1 MSKKLKKELKKLVI
15 SGVLFGLG
23 MLLEHLPDLLG
34 LEYFAEPFLPGV
46 FSFNIV
52 QLLNVAAI
60 LAFVMSYLLI
70 GVEVIKA
77 AFGGLRRK
85 QMMDE
90 NFLMTIAT
98 FGAFLLGDLGE
109 ACAVML
115 FYQVGEWFQRYAVGK
130 SRKSIKDLMDI
141 CPEYANVKRGDSL
154 KEVDPD
160 EVQVGEVI
168 VVKPGERVPL
178 DGIVR
183 TGFSSLDTKAISG
196 ESMPRDMKP
205 GDPIVS
211 GCVNMSGVLEVEV
224 TKVYEN
230 STVAK
235 ILELVENASSNK
247 AEAEQFISKFAKVY
261 TPIVVYCAM
270 ALAFLPPLFITA
282 GNWLGLFASSLQ
294 ANVGDWIYRGLV
306 FLVTSCPCAL
316 VISIPLSFFG
326 GIGGAGKAGILIKG
340 SNYLEALAKVDTVVM
355 DKTGTLTKGTF
366 SLQEIHPVGISREAF
381 LDILA
386 HVEFLS
392 NHPIAKSIVL
402 AYTGDIEEN
411 TIHNMQEIPGK
422 GIQVEV
428 AGTIYY
434 GGNYRLMEDLG
445 FTGLE
450 EASLGTMVHLAQA
463 DKYLGYAVVA
473 DSLKPDTKEAMVS
486 LKACGVTNLVMLTG
500 DKKATA
506 EAVAAEIG
514 IDTVYAELLPADKV
528 DQIEAIFASRNTR
541 ESAKAGC
548 SEKDSRSEG
557 SGNAEGYGISAGQ
570 GKICFVGDGI
580 NDAPVLARA
589 DVGIAMGG
597 MSSDAAIEAA
607 DVVIMT
613 DEPGKIALAMQIAR
627 KTLSI
632 VYQNIV
638 GAIGIKVLVLILTAL
653 GYVGMW
659 AAVFADVGV
668 AFLAILNAMRAMKVK
683 NI

>member
-15 SGVLFGLG
+15 SGALFVLG
-23 MLLEHLPDLLG
+23 MLLEHLPDLLE
-34 LEYFAEPFLPGV
+34 LEYFAEPFWPGV

-52 QLLNVAAI
+52 QLLNGAAI
-60 LAFVMSYLLI
+60 LFFVMSYLLI
-70 GVEVIKA
+70 GVEVVKA
-77 AFGGLRRK
+77 AFSGLRRK

-115 FYQVGEWFQRYAVGK
+115 FYQIGEWFQSYAVGK

-154 KEVDPD
+154 EEVDPD

-196 ESMPRDMKP
+196 ESMPRDITP

-247 AEAEQFISKFAKVY
+247 AEAEQFISKFAKIY

-282 GNWLGLFASSLQ
+282 GNWLGLFASPLS

-366 SLQEIHPVGISREAF
+366 SLQEIHPVGVSRETF

-392 NHPIAKSIVL
+392 NHPIAKSVVL
-402 AYTGDIEEN
+402 AYTGNIEEN

-450 EASLGTMVHLAQA
+450 ESALGTMVHLAQA

-473 DSLKPDTKEAMVS
+473 DSLKSDTKEAMIS

-506 EAVAAEIG
+506 EAVAAKIG
-514 IDTVYAELLPADKV
+514 VDTVYAELLPADKV
-528 DQIEAIFASRNTR
+528 DQIEAVFACRKGK
-541 ESAKAGC
+541 ESAKAGGRKKDRRIEG
-548 SEKDSRSEG
+548 SEKPESC
-557 SGNAEGYGISAGQ
+557 GISAGR
-570 GKICFVGDGI
+570 GKICFVGDGM

-597 MSSDAAIEAA
+597 MGSDAAIEAA

-613 DEPGKIALAMQIAR
+613 DEPGKIALAMQIAC

-632 VYQNIV
+632 VHQNII

-668 AFLAILNAMRAMKVK
+668 AFLAILNAMRAMKIK